1 MPVDF
6 PHEISTLD
14 LPRMV
19 TFQYAVPE
27 PEPLRWD
34 MTLPDGQ
41 PLRFDMGPE
50 FTWDGHVPAR
60 YYQTQTTPPHMP
72 QNLISATLSTTL
84 ANELVAD
91 IAALRAKQAAFLLA
105 LSAEAKSEIL
115 KMGTGNMAL
124 EALIRAA
131 ATESPGELSAN
142 FPLAAWDQ
150 DRAFAAAYRPPV
162 NAVKKLA
169 SDMEDTLLAAD
180 SDSWTA
186 ANGAYGDLKKG
197 GVGPSIDQARA
208 IMRQRH
214 GRHTPPTP

>member
-1 MPVDF
+1 M
-6 PHEISTLD
+6 TL
-14 LPRMV
+14 PNG
-19 TFQYAVPE
+19 
-27 PEPLRWD
+27 EPLRWD
-34 MTLPDGQ
+34 MPGMTYDGNV
-41 PLRFDMGPE
+41 PPE
-50 FTWDGHVPAR
+50 YFPS
-60 YYQTQTTPPHMP
+60 TTTTTSMP

-186 ANGAYGDLKKG
+186 ATGAYGDLKKG